1 MNKAIR
7 LLSLCSCLPLLAAAN
22 VERVT
27 IDFDHVRRQAARLA
41 AAPYEP
47 PRINLPRWLADLSY
61 DEYRL
66 INFVRERALWRSD
79 ELPFQV
85 QFFHPGGLFRET
97 VTVREF
103 SPTHAQVVPFASE
116 FFDYGPLRQ
125 RTRLPAGLG
134 YAGFRI
140 THPLNRPD
148 HFDEIVSFLG
158 ASYFRALG
166 ADQVY
171 GLSARGLAIDSGLPQ
186 PEEFPRFTEFWI
198 GKPAPG
204 AETLTIYALLDGPRV
219 AGALEFV
226 VRPGRTTTMDVRAE
240 FTFRAAVALP
250 GFAPLTSMFWFGKNT
265 DRPAGEPRPQVHDSD
280 GLAVET
286 ADGTRWWRPLQ
297 NPATPLGTGLP
308 ATNPRRFGLL
318 QRDRNFANYQDLEA
332 EYHRRPSAWVE
343 PVGEWGAGSV
353 HLVELPTR
361 DEYQDNIVAFWV
373 PAETPRPG
381 QPIELR
387 YRLHWAGAESAL
399 HEAVPGRVTATRTGA
414 LHGRPLGRLFWIDF
428 AGERLARAAPD
439 SLDAHV
445 TLGAGAKELHR
456 ATLKNP
462 NDDSWRVALQVE
474 ATEPGRAIELRVHLR
489 DGYTPVTEKWIYH
502 WVP

>member
-1 MNKAIR
+1 MMTTVR
-7 LLSLCSCLPLLAAAN
+7 CLCLGLGFSTLAAAN

-27 IDFDHVRRQAARLA
+27 IDFEHVRRQAARLA
-41 AAPYEP
+41 AAPYAPE
-47 PRINLPRWLADLSY
+47 RSNLPRWLAELSY
-61 DEYRL
+61 DDYRL
-66 INFVRERALWRSD
+66 IVFQREKALWRAD

-97 VTVREF
+97 VVVREF
-103 SPTHAQVVPFASE
+103 SATHAQVVPFASE
-116 FFDYGPLRQ
+116 FFDYSGLRQ
-125 RTRLPAGLG
+125 RGRLPSGLR
-134 YAGFRI
+134 YAGFRV

-148 HFDEIVSFLG
+148 HFDELVSFLG

-166 ADQVY
+166 AGQVY
-171 GLSARGLAIDSGLPQ
+171 GISARGLAIDSGLPT
-186 PEEFPRFTEFWI
+186 PEEFPRFTEFWL

-204 AETLTIYALLDGPRV
+204 AGSLTIYALLDGPRV
-219 AGALEFV
+219 AGAFEFV
-226 VRPGRTTTMDVRAE
+226 VHPGSTTTMEVRAE
-240 FTFRAAVALP
+240 LTFRASVALP

-265 DRPAGEPRPQVHDSD
+265 DRPPGEPRPQVHDSD

-286 ADGTRWWRPLQ
+286 ADHTWWWRPLQ
-297 NPATPLGTGLP
+297 NPTTPLATGL
-308 ATNPRRFGLL
+308 ATTNPRRFGLV
-318 QRDRNFANYQDLEA
+318 QRDRHFANYQDLEA

-387 YRLHWAGAESAL
+387 YRLHWAGTEAPL
-399 HEAVPGRVTATRTGA
+399 DEAVPGRVAATRTGTV
-414 LHGRPLGRLFWIDF
+414 HGRPLARLFWIDF

-439 SLDAHV
+439 ALSAEVKLGPQANVLHKV
-445 TLGAGAKELHR
+445 TM
-456 ATLKNP
+456 KNP
-462 NDDSWRVALQVE
+462 HDDSWRVALQVE
-474 ATEPGRAIELRVHLR
+474 ANEPGRAIELRVQLR
-489 DGYTPVTEKWIYH
+489 DGYTPVTETWIYH